1 MDIDVFYKIKTNP
14 VKLENYINYFAK
26 DIIMGKISIDA
37 PISEILMR
45 RYEKPI
51 NLKERMLV
59 RKLCLSLGLLQPG
72 DSRDVIVDVFYVL
85 LKNRMTPI
93 TCDAL
98 EKNVI
103 SLRKKY
109 KLPLLGVTSSN
120 IRRQLKRLRTLY
132 LVDKLKTKYK
142 IAESASLREIFSEK
156 IEKFV
161 LSGIIH
167 RVYEYL
173 DKIDQEFPKERK
185 KAQDS
190 TTK

>member
-1 MDIDVFYKIKTNP
+1 MFFYKIKISLT
-14 VKLENYINYFAK
+14 KLENYINYFAK
-26 DIIMGKISIDA
+26 DILMGKISIDA
-37 PISEILMR
+37 PISEIVMR

-93 TCDAL
+93 TCDVL

-109 KLPLLGVTSSN
+109 KLPPLGITSSN

-132 LVDKLKTKYK
+132 LVEKIKTKYR

-161 LSGIIH
+161 LAGIIH

-185 KAQDS
+185 KAQNP